1 MKENGSK
8 VKVRLLL
15 FLAGLIVMFA
25 ATAVQVIRWQDG
37 LSFSPELIAL
47 TPAGMMLSIAGLL
60 IFQNGR
66 KPRSPLT

>member
-25 ATAVQVIRWQDG
+25 DRCPSHSLAGGPVI
-37 LSFSPELIAL
+37 FS
-47 TPAGMMLSIAGLL
+47 
-60 IFQNGR
+60 
-66 KPRSPLT
+66 